1 LEDLEFCVN
10 AGGVSLRTMQTPSLL
25 FYFISGY
32 TFSMLSVVA
41 GSLFW
46 LAKIQLQID
55 FTLG

>member
-1 LEDLEFCVN
+1 LEDLEFCLN

-25 FYFISGY
+25 FPTISGY
-32 TFSMLSVVA
+32 TSLMLSVVA
-41 GSLFW
+41 GSLSW